1 MAEIFPTPS
10 TNPSAPDPTYGTRK
24 NSEPRIRI
32 AQFGSGYSQRST
44 FGINQNL
51 KVYQFNWRNI
61 SETDADTIEDFLDAR
76 AGVEIFTY
84 TPAGESAKTFICKK
98 WQKTIPYL
106 NRASISATFE
116 EVPEL

>member
-1 MAEIFPTPS
+1 MATFPT
-10 TNPSAPDPTYGTRK
+10 TVNPSYGARK
-24 NSEPRIRI
+24 NSQPNVRI

-51 KVYQFNWRNI
+51 KIYQFNWNNI
-61 SETDADTIEDFLDAR
+61 SETDADEIETFLDAR
-76 AGVEIFTY
+76 AGVEHFDY
-84 TPAGESAKTFICKK
+84 TPAGESASKKFICRK

-116 EVPEL
+116 EVAET